1 MSEESSWTDEE
12 LLDVLR
18 FADDNQSY
26 QQIAEMMVRTRGQVA
41 GVLKR
46 IRAGLAKSEGRHD
59 FS

>member
-18 FADDNQSY
+18 FADDNLTY
-26 QQIAEMMVRTRGQVA
+26 QQVAERMGRTRGQVA

-46 IRAGLAKSEGRHD
+46 IRAALAKSEGRHD